1 MQSGRLSSRNGAD
14 PAECASGAPPSADRE
29 EERMP
34 VRAVSPVTHGTVRT
48 ATAPALAALALAALA
63 LAGCSGDDG
72 GDLPDFEGSTPGATG
87 SATPGASAS
96 GSGGAAAE
104 GPARLV
110 VDDADRPADG
120 KEKAAYDA
128 YVAFWRADVEALGD
142 PSKGSAAVRKLAADP
157 QRRRTLVD
165 LEKMRVNEQK
175 SIGTLTI
182 APRVVT
188 VENREATLSDCLDD
202 TAMST
207 VDKDGQK
214 VEGTG
219 GKRVRLDVTMSLVQ
233 NAWVVSDLQGG
244 SGAC

>member
-1 MQSGRLSSRNGAD
+1 
-14 PAECASGAPPSADRE
+14 
-29 EERMP
+29 MP
-34 VRAVSPVTHGTVRT
+34 GRAVSPVTSGTVRT
-48 ATAPALAALALAALA
+48 ATVLAALAALA

-72 GDLPDFEGSTPGATG
+72 GDLPEFEGSTPGATA
-87 SATPGASAS
+87 SVSPGASAT

-110 VDDADRPADG
+110 VDDGDRPAAG
-120 KEKAAYDA
+120 REKAAWDA

-142 PSKGSAAVRKLAADP
+142 PSKGSAAVRELAVDP

-165 LEKMRVNEQK
+165 LETMRVNEQK
-175 SIGTLTI
+175 SVGTLTI

-188 VENREATLSDCLDD
+188 VKSREATLSDCLDD

-207 VDKDGQK
+207 VDKEGQK
-214 VEGTG
+214 VEENG
-219 GKRVRLDVTMSLVQ
+219 GKRVRVDVTMSLVQ
-233 NAWVVSDLQGG
+233 NAWVVSDLRGG